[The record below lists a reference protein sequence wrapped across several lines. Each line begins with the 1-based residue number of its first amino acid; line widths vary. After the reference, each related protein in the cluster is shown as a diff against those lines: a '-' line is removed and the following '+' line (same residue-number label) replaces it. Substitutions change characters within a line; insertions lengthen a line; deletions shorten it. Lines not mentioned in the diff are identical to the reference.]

1 MKMFRFLALACMLAS
16 IALLQGCGDPG
27 RELVRLGEAAPER
40 RAEFASAVARAC
52 AGYDGLDGTN
62 VVFGVSTNAAGC
74 SVTVA
79 CDNMSRA
86 ALMRA
91 LSVAITN
98 LSLEYPGLGFMMD
111 DGGTWRVLMPDD
123 VQIPVSGGFGIGG
136 E

>member
-1 MKMFRFLALACMLAS
+1 MTRLRFAILACILSA
-16 IALLQGCGDPG
+16 IALLQGCGDSG
-27 RELVRLGEAAPER
+27 RALVRLGEAAPER
-40 RAEFASAVARAC
+40 KAEFASAVARAC

-62 VVFGVSTNAAGC
+62 VVFEVSTNAAGC

-79 CDNMSRA
+79 CDKMSRA
-86 ALMRA
+86 SLMSA

-111 DGGTWRVLMPDD
+111 DSGTWRILMPDD
-123 VQIPVSGGFGIGG
+123 IQIPESGGFGIGG